1 MGPITGQNNMN
12 LPEQE
17 LIGRLAA
24 LPGYVAAFDAAF
36 ANGGVT
42 REKIEQSLATFERT
56 IVSGDAPFDRWV
68 HGDEA
73 AISAA
78 AKRGFALF
86 NGKANCAVCHSGWAF
101 TDAGFH
107 DIGVA
112 KDDDLGRGRL
122 FPSSV
127 KLQHAFKT
135 PTLRDV
141 ARRAPYMH
149 DGSVASL
156 ADVIDLYDRGGIDR
170 PSRDNDI
177 RPLNLQSRE
186 KADLI
191 AFLNALSDKPKSYPL
206 PNLPR

>member
-1 MGPITGQNNMN
+1 
-12 LPEQE
+12 
-17 LIGRLAA
+17 
-24 LPGYVAAFDAAF
+24 
-36 ANGGVT
+36 
-42 REKIEQSLATFERT
+42 LATFERT
-56 IVSGDAPFDRWV
+56 IVSGDAPFDRWI

-86 NGKANCAVCHSGWAF
+86 NGKANCAVCHSGWTF
-101 TDAGFH
+101 TDAAFH

-156 ADVIDLYDRGGIDR
+156 AGVIELYDRGGIDR

-191 AFLNALSDKPKSYPL
+191 AFLNTLSDTPKPYPL